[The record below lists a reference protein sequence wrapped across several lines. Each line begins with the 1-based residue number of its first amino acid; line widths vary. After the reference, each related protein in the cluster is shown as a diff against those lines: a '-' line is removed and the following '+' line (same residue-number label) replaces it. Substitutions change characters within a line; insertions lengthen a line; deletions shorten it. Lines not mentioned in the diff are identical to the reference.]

1 MGVILLVRRAWGFL
15 VAKVGPTAIK
25 YAIASVIS
33 VAVTEVL
40 LFLIFGVFRMFDAVV
55 SNIVATALAAI
66 PSYYLNRNWAWGKNG
81 RSHLWREV
89 VPFWALAFLG
99 LALSIVTVDWTQA
112 FATAHGFSHL
122 LDALFVNAASLTA
135 FGIVWI
141 GKFFIFNLFM
151 FGSRAPA
158 EVE

>member
-1 MGVILLVRRAWGFL
+1 VISLVRRAWGLL

-25 YAIASVIS
+25 YTIASVIS

-40 LFLIFGVFRMFDAVV
+40 LFLIFGVFRMFDAVA
-55 SNIVATALAAI
+55 SNIVATGLAAI

-89 VPFWALAFLG
+89 VPFWGLAFLG

-112 FATAHGFSHL
+112 FATQHGFSHL
-122 LDALFVNAASLTA
+122 VDALFVNLASLAA

-141 GKFFIFNLFM
+141 GKFFIFNLWM